1 LQTLWPD
8 CSTTK
13 TVLITGGA
21 SCPDGLVQQVIT
33 RINALFPAGR
43 LRRTEEVLASLKT

>member
-1 LQTLWPD
+1 M
-8 CSTTK
+8 K

-33 RINALFPAGR
+33 RINSFFPPGQ
-43 LRRTEEVLASLKT
+43 LRSPANAEACG